1 MKNTRFI
8 EQVHSDQCT
17 RLHAGTHSRFIAIWC
32 VATAIAFLLA
42 SCEPGPTSAEPA
54 ENDSWDVVPVHFS
67 NLQVLP
73 ETIARDELIEY
84 MRTISRSLGVRCSH
98 CHRVR
103 TEDYAADDVEAKLIA
118 RDMMRLV
125 WEFNEL
131 IPEDANSTAV
141 TCDMCHR
148 GSTKPPSAE
157 LSLPDEAL

>member
-1 MKNTRFI
+1 MLVN
-8 EQVHSDQCT
+8 
-17 RLHAGTHSRFIAIWC
+17 
-32 VATAIAFLLA
+32 LLA
-42 SCEPGPTSAEPA
+42 ACEPVPPPTEAV
-54 ENDSWDVVPVHFS
+54 DYVSWETVPVQFS

-73 ETIARDELIEY
+73 ETIARDDLIEY

-98 CHRVR
+98 CHRMN

>member
-8 EQVHSDQCT
+8 EPVHSDQCN
-17 RLHAGTHSRFIAIWC
+17 RMRSSPHSCSIAIWWITS
-32 VATAIAFLLA
+32 ALAILLA
-42 SCEPGPTSAEPA
+42 SCEPAPTPTEPA
-54 ENDSWDVVPVHFS
+54 DYVSLDAVPVHFS

-73 ETIARDELIEY
+73 ETISRDELIEY

-98 CHRVR
+98 CHRKK
-103 TEDYAADDVEAKLIA
+103 TDDYAADDVEAKLVA

-131 IPEDANSTAV
+131 IPERADSTSV

-148 GSTKPPSAE
+148 GSIKPPASE
-157 LSLPDEAL
+157 

>member
-8 EQVHSDQCT
+8 EPVYSDQCN
-17 RLHAGTHSRFIAIWC
+17 RLRSGPHSRSIAIGWIIS
-32 VATAIAFLLA
+32 ALAILLA
-42 SCEPGPTSAEPA
+42 SCEPGPTPTEPA
-54 ENDSWDVVPVHFS
+54 EYGSWDTVPVHFS

-98 CHRVR
+98 CHRKK

-125 WEFNEL
+125 QEFNEL
-131 IPEDANSTAV
+131 IPEQANSTAV

-157 LSLPDEAL
+157 FSLPHEAL